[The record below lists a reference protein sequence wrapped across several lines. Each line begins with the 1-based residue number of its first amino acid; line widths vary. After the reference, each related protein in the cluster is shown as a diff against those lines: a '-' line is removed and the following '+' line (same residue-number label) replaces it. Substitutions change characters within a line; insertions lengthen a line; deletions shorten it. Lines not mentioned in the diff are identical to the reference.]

1 MPESNSSGDTFDQWA
16 IVDVMGHQ
24 RYIGRVTEQVI
35 AGQGFVRIDV
45 PETEKQKPWTKLI
58 GTGSIYAITPVTE
71 DIGRAMASKR
81 TSAPVD
87 AYDLPRDFQ
96 PRITSDAAMDEA
108 DEYEDE
114 DCRSVGPF

>member
-1 MPESNSSGDTFDQWA
+1 MPELNSSGDAFDQWA

-45 PETEKQKPWTKLI
+45 PETKTINAWTKLI

-71 DIGRAMASKR
+71 ELARAMAAARNSQAV
-81 TSAPVD
+81 S
-87 AYDLPRDFQ
+87 AYDLPSDFR
-96 PRITSDAAMDEA
+96 PRITSDVEL
-108 DEYEDE
+108 DE
-114 DCRSVGPF
+114 DCDEDECF